1 MFDLEYFVTLSNI
14 DNLFLFPL
22 LRMATPSLQPTLLD
36 VLMRFNKSI
45 KANPSNLEA
54 LEECLDP
61 SSEIPKQIVQQAI
74 ECARGCYRFT
84 KLIDTTVLHFFKH
97 PFGETASKK
106 DTPLY
111 RAITYIVIFQFK
123 KLGLEAFTEI
133 IQSQAPR
140 SMYHFLSY
148 LLDQENIQTWLYQ
161 EWCKNYDTE
170 FIDNNIQKPLLHITE
185 ELSGYLQSLNVKID
199 AKQTPKL
206 PNIPKV
212 PNTQTIPFNLTQC
225 KPKPIPELEEVT
237 VKLHYKPVDPKIYHQ
252 PDEVSNIDR
261 ARENNRRKADR
272 KLLEAQKTRP
282 RCATSEKSDKTKA
295 KIQEIV
301 DERESVYKESRTRKA
316 KPYLPPKQDDN
327 LVKKNAA
334 SILREGIVF
343 QKEEQKKVQE
353 LLHLE
358 AGGKD
363 AGEYYRWQDA
373 VLQEQLEKDQLEV
386 EKKHLMGRITHEEA
400 IISKQ
405 QLSEDNKVLV
415 EQLKEERQTLL
426 DEYFKE
432 REEDRKKMQRL
443 VEEVTAGKENAKLAQ
458 ENLKEMKRKIVEKV
472 SDENRAMMQAAI
484 EMAQAEMEKKIE
496 MIREIR
502 AMERVPIIRVQFFD
516 TTETGGHGLL
526 SEMSV
531 AELNERLNLM
541 KVAMQEEEETKRVEI
556 NFEKKDRRDML
567 DSTVEFIKEARYTQQ
582 IESARNKAALTTKQA
597 SRNVKENPEVQALRE
612 RLLSRQNVRREKK
625 ELLSSPKKK
634 SRQEEIFAPAI
645 LNTKAMLARL

>member
-1 MFDLEYFVTLSNI
+1 ML
-14 DNLFLFPL
+14 PL

-36 VLMRFNKSI
+36 VLMKFNKYI
-45 KANPSNLEA
+45 KAKPSNLES

-61 SSEIPKQIVQQAI
+61 SSEIPNHIIQQAI
-74 ECARGCYRFT
+74 ECARCCYRFS
-84 KLIDTTVLHFFKH
+84 KLIDTTVFHFFKH

-111 RAITYIVIFQFK
+111 HAISCIVIFQFQ

-133 IQSQAPR
+133 IQTQAPR

-170 FIDNNIQKPLLHITE
+170 FIDNNIQKPLLHISE
-185 ELSGYLQSLNVKID
+185 ELHCYLQTLNVKID
-199 AKQTPKL
+199 GKQTPKL
-206 PNIPKV
+206 PNIPKI
-212 PNTQTIPFNLTQC
+212 PNTQTVPFNLTQC
-225 KPKPIPELEEVT
+225 KPKLIPEPEEVT
-237 VKLHYKPVDPKIYHQ
+237 VKLHYKPIDPKIYHQ
-252 PDEVSNIDR
+252 PDEVTHIER
-261 ARENNRRKADR
+261 ARENNRKTADK

-282 RCATSEKSDKTKA
+282 RCATFEKSDKTKA

-301 DERESVYKESRTRKA
+301 DERESVYKESRSRKV

-343 QKEEQKKVQE
+343 QKEEQKKIQE

-373 VLQEQLEKDQLEV
+373 VLQEQLENDQLEV
-386 EKKHLMGRITHEEA
+386 ERKHLMGRITYEEA
-400 IISKQ
+400 IIAKQ
-405 QLSEDNKVLV
+405 QLFEDNKVLV
-415 EQLKEERQTLL
+415 EQLKDERQALL

-432 REEDRKKMQRL
+432 REEDKEKMQRL

-472 SDENRAMMQAAI
+472 SKENRAMMQAAI

-502 AMERVPIIRVQFFD
+502 AMERVPIIRVRFFD

-541 KVAMQEEEETKRVEI
+541 NVAMQEEEERKRSEI
-556 NFEKKDRRDML
+556 NVGKKERRDML
-567 DSTVEFIKEARYTQQ
+567 DSTVEFIKEARYNQQ
-582 IESARNKAALTTKQA
+582 IESAKNKAVLTTKQT
-597 SRNVKENPEVQALRE
+597 SRNVKENPEVQALKE

-625 ELLSSPKKK
+625 ELLSSPKKNSK
-634 SRQEEIFAPAI
+634 QEEIFGPAI
-645 LNTKAMLARL
+645 LTRKAVLARL